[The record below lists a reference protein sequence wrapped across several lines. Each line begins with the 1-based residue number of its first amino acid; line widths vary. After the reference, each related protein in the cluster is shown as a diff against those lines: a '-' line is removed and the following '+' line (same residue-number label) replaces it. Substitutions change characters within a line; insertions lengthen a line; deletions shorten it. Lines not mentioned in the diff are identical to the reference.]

1 MFFEDPLFW
10 QSLKVSALYTL
21 GSVPLQMLLGLG
33 LALLLNQRVAGRG
46 FWRTVFYLPSVVS
59 GVAIAMIWSWFYH
72 PDLGLFNNALLSI
85 GIDGPRWL
93 FSEVWALPSLILMN
107 VWSVGPVMLI
117 FLAGLQSIQ
126 KEFYEAA
133 QIDGAGR
140 RQQFWRITV
149 PILSPQILFNTVLGI
164 IGSFQ
169 VFTTA
174 FVMTE
179 GGPNNATRTLVLHMY
194 SRGFLSARFGYS
206 AALACIL
213 FVLLLVFIVFVL
225 RSSRS
230 AVFYEAQ

>member
-1 MFFEDPLFW
+1 MIASANLTRRSLRQQAREDIAGYLFLLPWIIGFLVFHAGAIFASFGLSLFDTDLLSPAKFIGLGNYLEMFFEDPLFW

-85 GIDGPRWL
+85 GIEGPRWL

-149 PILSPQILFNTVLGI
+149 PIRLP
-164 IGSFQ
+164 
-169 VFTTA
+169 
-174 FVMTE
+174 
-179 GGPNNATRTLVLHMY
+179 
-194 SRGFLSARFGYS
+194 
-206 AALACIL
+206 
-213 FVLLLVFIVFVL
+213 
-225 RSSRS
+225 
-230 AVFYEAQ
+230 